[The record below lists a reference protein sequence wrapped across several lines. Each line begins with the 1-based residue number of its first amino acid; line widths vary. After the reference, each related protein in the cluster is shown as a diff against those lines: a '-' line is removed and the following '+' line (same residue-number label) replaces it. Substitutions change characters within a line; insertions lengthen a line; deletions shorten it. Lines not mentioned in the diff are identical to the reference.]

1 MKIKSTPYM
10 QYQSSLW
17 LLILA
22 LAVYGVVMTI
32 FAVRNI
38 PEFKIVAIE
47 STGTRLV
54 TDSTDKVIER
64 ERQEFVKRFIR
75 LYTNYDSESFS
86 ETIGHSTDWMS
97 DASWSRIEKAFEEMK
112 AQIIEYKMVQISEIT
127 KLEQSDTQP
136 LEFTAEIHTR
146 QIYRGT
152 SKKLI
157 GTLTVKLKTQKRTE
171 LNPWGWEVDEL
182 SETWKEIP

>member
-1 MKIKSTPYM
+1 MKLKITPYM

-17 LLILA
+17 ILIGVLFLYSVTMTVFA
-22 LAVYGVVMTI
+22 L
-32 FAVRNI
+32 RNI

-47 STGTRLV
+47 PTGTRLV
-54 TDSTDKVIER
+54 TNSTDKVIER

-75 LYTNYDSESFS
+75 LYTNYDSESFG

-97 DASWSRIEKAFEEMK
+97 DGAWSRIEQSFKEMK
-112 AQIIEYKMVQISEIT
+112 AQILEYKMVQISEIT
-127 KLEQSDTQP
+127 KLEQSDTNP
-136 LEFTAEIHTR
+136 LEFSSEVHTR

-152 SKKLI
+152 SKKLN
-157 GTLTVKLKTQKRTE
+157 GTLILKLRVQKRTD

-182 SETWKEIP
+182 AETWKEVP

>member
-1 MKIKSTPYM
+1 MKIKFSPYM

-17 LLILA
+17 LLILV
-22 LAVYGVVMTI
+22 LGIYGIVMTT

-38 PEFKIVAIE
+38 PELKIVAIE
-47 STGTRLV
+47 ATGTRIV

-75 LYTNYDSESFS
+75 LYTNYDSETFS

-97 DASWSRIEKAFEEMK
+97 DSAWSRIEKSFEEMK
-112 AQIIEYKMVQISEIT
+112 SQILEYKMVQISEIT
-127 KLEQSDTQP
+127 KLEQSDLNP
-136 LEFTAEIHTR
+136 LEFSSEIHTR

-152 SKKLI
+152 SKKLL
-157 GTLTVKLKTQKRTE
+157 GTLSVKLKSQKRTE

-182 SETWKEIP
+182 SETWKEIQ

>member
-1 MKIKSTPYM
+1 MKVTPYM

-17 LLILA
+17 ILVGVLLLYSIA
-22 LAVYGVVMTI
+22 MTTI
-32 FAVRNI
+32 AMRNI

-47 STGTRLV
+47 PTGTRLV
-54 TDSTDKVIER
+54 TDSTDKVIEK

-75 LYTNYDSESFS
+75 LYTNYDSDSFG

-97 DASWSRIEKAFEEMK
+97 DSAWSRIEQSFKEMK
-112 AQIIEYKMVQISEIT
+112 SKIIEYKMVQITEIT
-127 KLEQSDTQP
+127 KLDQSDANP
-136 LEFTAEIHTR
+136 LEFSAEVHTR

-152 SKKLI
+152 SKKLS
-157 GTLTVKLKTQKRTE
+157 GTLILKLKAQKRTD

-182 SETWKEIP
+182 AETWKELP

>member
-1 MKIKSTPYM
+1 M

-17 LLILA
+17 LLILM
-22 LAVYGVVMTI
+22 LSIYGVVMTV

-47 STGTRLV
+47 PTGSRLV
-54 TDSTDKVIER
+54 TNNTDKVIER

-75 LYTNYDSESFS
+75 LYTNYDSETFS

-97 DASWSRIEKAFEEMK
+97 DVSWRRIEKAFEEMK
-112 AQIIEYKMVQISEIT
+112 AQILEYKMVQISEIT
-127 KLEQSDTQP
+127 KLEQNDANP
-136 LEFTAEIHTR
+136 LEFSAEIHTR

-157 GTLTVKLKTQKRTE
+157 GSLSVKLKSQKRTE

-182 SETWKEIP
+182 METWKDIP

>member
-1 MKIKSTPYM
+1 MTPYM

-17 LLILA
+17 IFIA
-22 LAVYGVVMTI
+22 VLAVYSVAMT
-32 FAVRNI
+32 FMAMRNI

-47 STGTRLV
+47 PTGTRLV

-97 DASWSRIEKAFEEMK
+97 DGAWSRIEQSFKDMK
-112 AQIIEYKMVQISEIT
+112 VQILEYKMVQISEIT
-127 KLEQSDTQP
+127 KLEQSDASP
-136 LEFTAEIHTR
+136 LEFSAEVHTR

-152 SKKLI
+152 SKKLH
-157 GTLTVKLKTQKRTE
+157 GTLILKLKAQKRTD

-182 SETWKEIP
+182 AETWKEVP